1 MEAGTHHSRNRFFQ
15 PPASPARPPGRAS
28 LPGPTAG
35 AGQPPAFAFTLI
47 ELVFVMAILG
57 ILLVASAP
65 RFAQITER
73 LRVERSAFE
82 LTQLLRYAHERAVSE
97 SREIVWVWDQGA
109 HRARLEMTEDGSTQP
124 IRERMAM
131 SARLPGE
138 ISVALLRDGASV
150 DRVSFLPDGTSQ
162 PTTLQ
167 VSHDKDLYT
176 ATIDETT
183 SQVLLSTGSTPH

>member
-1 MEAGTHHSRNRFFQ
+1 MRGERERSFLTPDVG
-15 PPASPARPPGRAS
+15 
-28 LPGPTAG
+28 
-35 AGQPPAFAFTLI
+35 FTLI

-57 ILLVASAP
+57 ILLVAAAP
-65 RFAQITER
+65 RFAQTTER

-97 SREIVWVWDQGA
+97 SREIIWVWAQGA
-109 HRARLEMTEDGSTQP
+109 HRAQLEITEDGSTQP
-124 IRERMAM
+124 IRERMGM
-131 SARLPGE
+131 SARLPDE
-138 ISVALLRDGASV
+138 ISVALLRDGTSV

-167 VSHDKDLYT
+167 VTHDKDSYT

-183 SQVLLSTGSTPH
+183 GQVLLSARPAPH